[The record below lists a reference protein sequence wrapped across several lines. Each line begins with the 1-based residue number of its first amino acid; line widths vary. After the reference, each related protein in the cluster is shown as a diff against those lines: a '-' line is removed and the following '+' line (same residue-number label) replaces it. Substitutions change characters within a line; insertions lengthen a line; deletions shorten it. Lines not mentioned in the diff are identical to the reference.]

1 MTTVE
6 EVRELR
12 HTGSTS
18 DLPPDARD
26 VTKPGAMNARTKPMV
41 LTEAL
46 GNAPYLW
53 NPVFNRGIELVVRD
67 SQHGSDR
74 QVAATGSKTHCK
86 KIAASI

>member
-1 MTTVE
+1 
-6 EVRELR
+6 
-12 HTGSTS
+12 
-18 DLPPDARD
+18 
-26 VTKPGAMNARTKPMV
+26 MV